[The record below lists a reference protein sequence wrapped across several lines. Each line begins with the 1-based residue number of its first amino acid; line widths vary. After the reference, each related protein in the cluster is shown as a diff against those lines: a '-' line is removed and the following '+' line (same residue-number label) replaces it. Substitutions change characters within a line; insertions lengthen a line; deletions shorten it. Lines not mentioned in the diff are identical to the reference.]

1 MNSSSQMGHRIMDTN
16 VKNMKSVTD
25 TKIELRFS
33 ADPDYL
39 RVARTATHDVAQMIG
54 FEDEAVEKITLAVV
68 EALTNVIRHSYGGPC
83 DKPVIIKLNKIGYP
97 DVKKAG
103 MEILIR
109 DFGKQVD
116 PENIKGRDLNEVEP
130 GGVGVHI
137 IHTAMD
143 EVEFTRCDDCGMQLR
158 MVKYLD

>member
-1 MNSSSQMGHRIMDTN
+1 MKTN
-16 VKNMKSVTD
+16 VKKQKSSTD
-25 TKIELRFS
+25 TKIELRMC
-33 ADPDYL
+33 ANPDYL
-39 RVARTATHDVAQMIG
+39 RVARTATRDVAQAIG
-54 FEDEAVEKITLAVV
+54 LKENDIETIILAVV

-83 DKPVIIKLNKIGYP
+83 DKPIIIKLNKINYP

-103 MEILIR
+103 LEIVIR

-116 PENIKGRDLNEVEP
+116 PENIKGRDLDELKP

-143 EVEFTRCDDCGMQLR
+143 EVEFTPGDDCGMQLR